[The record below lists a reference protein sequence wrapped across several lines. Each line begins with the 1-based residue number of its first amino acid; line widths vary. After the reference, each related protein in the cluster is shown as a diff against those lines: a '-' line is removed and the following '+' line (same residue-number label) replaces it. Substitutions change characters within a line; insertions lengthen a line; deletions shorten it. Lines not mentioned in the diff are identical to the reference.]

1 MRGAG
6 LRKCSWQRGKP
17 AVRGSIIMGGA
28 GRRGVLAG
36 MGVRMDMADMG
47 GGMPTERFG
56 KEPIPAKGDV
66 ESGLG
71 CRVSCD

>member
-1 MRGAG
+1 
-6 LRKCSWQRGKP
+6 
-17 AVRGSIIMGGA
+17 MGGA

-47 GGMPTERFG
+47 GGIPTERFG